1 MLPPSSNRCRP
12 NAKSET
18 RRLIWGNQ
26 VPIRPLT
33 LCALSAKQTKRIDQL
48 AEPKKSLLKFCSWD
62 SSRHLL
68 WRKEWKGKRA
78 MIGEHNRRCRNR
90 GNLRRRHRK
99 KRSHRHRRHGDE
111 RLDSAS
117 ALSGSL
123 LVSQS
128 LAQNAAFLER
138 PVERRRKTLKTRRR
152 LDPTASLRRK
162 RKKAKKHPLRCRQR
176 RRRKRRDKR
185 KIVLLAWEGAPQE
198 DLKKWCHTQK
208 SQLKKAQPKTE
219 EGQTWG
225 KLGPE
230 YHNSWGRGSI
240 IWKLPSKAFFS
251 YPSARIE
258 KLSEP
263 KRYKEE
269 YLQKRPFSSPTW
281 HVKDASQIP
290 EASSRVVQLAVAKAT
305 HPEYEGPKQVE
316 TKIPPTAL
324 TTHPTTRVVTLS
336 EPKIKIETLY
346 FERRTNEL
354 PIRPVSNAAMS
365 AQPSSRTQLLAR
377 AKTVNEQYLPVR
389 PVKQPIRRSTLKYVP
404 TTRIEELSVPNAR
417 TPLTTNG
424 INLDAFKVKEAA
436 KVAICSPRI
445 VKLAEPV
452 KR

>member
-18 RRLIWGNQ
+18 RKPVRDLSTPKKVWGLPDRRLIWGNQ

-305 HPEYEGPKQVE
+305 HPEYEGPKQV
-316 TKIPPTAL
+316 
-324 TTHPTTRVVTLS
+324 
-336 EPKIKIETLY
+336 
-346 FERRTNEL
+346 
-354 PIRPVSNAAMS
+354 SNAAMS

>member
-1 MLPPSSNRCRP
+1 MTGYFR
-12 NAKSET
+12 
-18 RRLIWGNQ
+18 Q
-26 VPIRPLT
+26 
-33 LCALSAKQTKRIDQL
+33 
-48 AEPKKSLLKFCSWD
+48 
-62 SSRHLL
+62 
-68 WRKEWKGKRA
+68 
-78 MIGEHNRRCRNR
+78 HNRGCRSG
-90 GNLRRRHRK
+90 GNLKRRRK
-99 KRSHRHRRHGDE
+99 KRGQRRRRHGDE
-111 RLDSAS
+111 RLDTAS

-138 PVERRRKTLKTRRR
+138 PVERRRKTFKTRRR

-176 RRRKRRDKR
+176 RRKRRVKQ
-185 KIVLLAWEGAPQE
+185 KIVLLAWDGEQPHE
-198 DLKKWCHTQK
+198 DLKQWCHTQK
-208 SQLKKAQPKTE
+208 SELKTAKPRAV
-219 EGQTWG
+219 EGQAWG
-225 KLGPE
+225 NFRPE

-251 YPSARIE
+251 YPSPRIE

-269 YLQKRPFSSPTW
+269 YLQKRPYSSPTW
-281 HVKDASQIP
+281 HVKDASHIP
-290 EASSRVVQLAVAKAT
+290 EASNRVVQLAVAKPT

-316 TKIPPTAL
+316 TKIPATAL
-324 TTHPTTRVVTLS
+324 NTHPSTRVISLS

-346 FERRTNEL
+346 FERRTNDL
-354 PIRPVSNAAMS
+354 PIRPVSDAAMA

-389 PVKQPIRRSTLKYVP
+389 PVQQPIRRSALKYVP
-404 TTRIEELSVPNAR
+404 SPRIEELSVPSAR

>member
-1 MLPPSSNRCRP
+1 MHTRCRP
-12 NAKSET
+12 NAKSDT
-18 RRLIWGNQ
+18 RKPVRDLSTPKKVWGLPDRRLIWGNQ

-48 AEPKKSLLKFCSWD
+48 AEPKKVNKCYVP
-62 SSRHLL
+62 
-68 WRKEWKGKRA
+68 
-78 MIGEHNRRCRNR
+78 NR
-90 GNLRRRHRK
+90 
-99 KRSHRHRRHGDE
+99 
-111 RLDSAS
+111 
-117 ALSGSL
+117 
-123 LVSQS
+123 
-128 LAQNAAFLER
+128 
-138 PVERRRKTLKTRRR
+138 
-152 LDPTASLRRK
+152 
-162 RKKAKKHPLRCRQR
+162 
-176 RRRKRRDKR
+176 
-185 KIVLLAWEGAPQE
+185 
-198 DLKKWCHTQK
+198 
-208 SQLKKAQPKTE
+208 
-219 EGQTWG
+219 
-225 KLGPE
+225 PE

-346 FERRTNEL
+346 FERRNNEL